1 MKSIAQPIIVL
12 AKAGE
17 RDPERLCDGVLQGIS
32 RCSAVCREDPGGP
45 LGGRADF
52 TLRAGPLQTLTS
64 SRPWGGAFSFLVR
77 LAPSPLEPN
86 NPSQINWR
94 RPGRSTV
101 LDRAALAAQVRPTGG
116 ARSKPRLASVRAL
129 THPHAPSWLAGCR
142 PNNAGRAA
150 KEPGWAFFAQIPHIE
165 PLHFGIRSDG
175 IGHRLRFSLARGGTT
190 PLLEM
195 RMFDFSSP
203 ELRVLANSIL
213 RCSGSNPA
221 APASQSVSNA
231 YGIGSR
237 SKCRRLGP
245 RTCFMP

>member
-1 MKSIAQPIIVL
+1 
-12 AKAGE
+12 
-17 RDPERLCDGVLQGIS
+17 LQVRG
-32 RCSAVCREDPGGP
+32 
-45 LGGRADF
+45 
-52 TLRAGPLQTLTS
+52 QLTS

-101 LDRAALAAQVRPTGG
+101 LDRAALAAQVRPKGG

-175 IGHRLRFSLARGGTT
+175 IGHRLRLSLAKRRHDTFT
-190 PLLEM
+190 RDAHVRLLQPRAESLSEFDSEM
-195 RMFDFSSP
+195 QWFESRRPSQP
-203 ELRVLANSIL
+203 VRLQRVTYE
-213 RCSGSNPA
+213 G
-221 APASQSVSNA
+221 
-231 YGIGSR
+231 R
-237 SKCRRLGP
+237 SKTAR
-245 RTCFMP
+245 